1 MKNNLS
7 AGRPGLGP
15 PGFSIIETLGV
26 LALIAILGAVT
37 AYSSLARLK
46 SSHQEREQASL
57 VTLARAFESAV
68 IRSRTIPAAGDWAG
82 AVATE
87 LGRTPGNVLANPV
100 GNARKLMLDPAL
112 QLGITATNLLPY
124 LQTASGSVHPSNLRA
139 VLISSVGA
147 PLPELTGDDFARVW
161 DAPGR
166 TLPAGWPTTW
176 AGKGEDL
183 IVERIDFGRLFRK
196 VILNN
201 LDGAQAAPYGVDAS
215 AQVTIPPRNRVEG
228 WFFET
233 SGVNLYYGSGV
244 LQAREAVSRD
254 ASYVYE
260 NGRWGRSLVYGAG
273 AGSTG
278 LGELTEDF
286 VNIVSFNNTAADDP
300 LTSDTAGV
308 TQASASTASSTT
320 VTETETTTTTTTVHT
335 RVKSNNG
342 HGNNVDGVDSSNP
355 GQGGGGPTGDNNS
368 GEDPSGDVDDERTVA
383 SQPAYGTTSRDVVDS
398 CHRFMKAYVLWSMK
412 GRPVGGSTA
421 STRHPSYRAV
431 TEAAGA
437 LNDYTRNLAN
447 P

>member
-1 MKNNLS
+1 MKTNMS
-7 AGRPGLGP
+7 AGRRGVGP

-26 LALIAILGAVT
+26 LALIAILGAI
-37 AYSSLARLK
+37 AAHSSLARLK
-46 SSHQEREQASL
+46 ASNQEREQALLGSF
-57 VTLARAFESAV
+57 ARAFESAV

-82 AVATE
+82 AVAAE
-87 LGRTPGNVLANPV
+87 LGRTPGHVRDNPV
-100 GNARKLMLDPAL
+100 GNPRTLLLDPAL
-112 QLGITATNLLPY
+112 HLGITATNLLPY
-124 LQTASGSVHPSNLRA
+124 LQTAAGSVQPANLRA
-139 VLISSVGA
+139 VLVSSVGA
-147 PLPELTGDDFARVW
+147 PLPTLTAEEFSRIW
-161 DAPGR
+161 DTPSR
-166 TLPAGWPTTW
+166 TLPVGWPTSW
-176 AGKGEDL
+176 AGRGEDL
-183 IVERIDFGRLFRK
+183 IIERVDFGRLFRK

-201 LDGAQAAPYGVDAS
+201 LDGAQAAPYGVDGS
-215 AQVTIPPRNRVEG
+215 GQVTIPPRSRVEG
-228 WFFET
+228 WFFDT
-233 SGVNLYYGSGV
+233 SSVNLFYGSGV

-300 LTSDTAGV
+300 LTSDTSEV
-308 TQASASTASSTT
+308 TQASASTESSTT

-355 GQGGGGPTGDNNS
+355 GQGGGGPTGDLNS
-368 GEDPSGDVDDERTVA
+368 GEDPSGDVDDEQAVA
-383 SQPAYGTTSRDVVDS
+383 AQPAYGTTSRDVVDS
-398 CHRFMKAYVLWSMK
+398 CHRFMKAYVLWAMK

-421 STRHPSYRAV
+421 STRHPAYRAV
-431 TEAAGA
+431 VESVGA